1 MSHLS
6 CICLAV
12 HYNLT
17 IDRGKSCPMEEARIF
32 ISLIFQTVVVICN
45 ISKGMGFLYFS
56 LKNLLRKWH
65 IHKHMFWEAFIFIS
79 NAGELTLLDGG
90 LFFL

>member
-1 MSHLS
+1 
-6 CICLAV
+6 
-12 HYNLT
+12 
-17 IDRGKSCPMEEARIF
+17 MEEARIF

-90 LFFL
+90 LFFMSTSGLDPDPGLNILNVSWH